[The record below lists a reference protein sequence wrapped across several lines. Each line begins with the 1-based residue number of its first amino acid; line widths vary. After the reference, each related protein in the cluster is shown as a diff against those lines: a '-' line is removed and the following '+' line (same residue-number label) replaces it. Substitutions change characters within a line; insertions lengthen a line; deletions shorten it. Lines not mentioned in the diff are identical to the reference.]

1 MTKNVVGEIDNIAEQ
16 VRPSAGALVKIRKRI
31 EKEIETTNAMK
42 TLTTE
47 LKDPTKAVNAY
58 EEKRHVLVHQFV
70 EAIEITTNIKG

>member
-16 VRPSAGALVKIRKRI
+16 VRPRKRI